1 MDCICKQVMD
11 MESMKYIMR
20 YNNYKNDSYS
30 LGSPMNAICS
40 RGDLLDPPEAG
51 GCYDTKVI
59 DGQYVVCT
67 RMFRLTMLLLLCN
80 NYFFYP

>member
-1 MDCICKQVMD
+1 

-51 GCYDTKVI
+51 GCYDTKVMMKGHFVWI
-59 DGQYVVCT
+59 VAIS
-67 RMFRLTMLLLLCN
+67 RRLQCHLICILSS
-80 NYFFYP
+80 

>member
-1 MDCICKQVMD
+1 
-11 MESMKYIMR
+11 MKYIMR

-59 DGQYVVCT
+59 KDVFMGCRVSQKEVFVLY
-67 RMFRLTMLLLLCN
+67 LCIL
-80 NYFFYP
+80 